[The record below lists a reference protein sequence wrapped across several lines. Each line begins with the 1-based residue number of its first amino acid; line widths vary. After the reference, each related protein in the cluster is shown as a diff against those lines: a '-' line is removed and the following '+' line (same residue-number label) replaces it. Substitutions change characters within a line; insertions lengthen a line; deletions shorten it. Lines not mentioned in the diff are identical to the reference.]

1 MPATLQATIGAR
13 IDRLEPAAKRTLNAA
28 SVIGTVFDDQTLKAL
43 HDDVDVGPL
52 MEAELVDQVRFSPRV
67 VYAFRHPMIRSVA
80 YESQLRS
87 DRAQLHRR
95 LATTIEQTDE
105 KASLIA
111 QHYEAAGDLR
121 AAFEWHM
128 RAGAWFNNRD
138 NTAAHTSWR
147 RCAIGRRSTTA
158 G

>member
-1 MPATLQATIGAR
+1 M
-13 IDRLEPAAKRTLNAA
+13 
-28 SVIGTVFDDQTLKAL
+28 
-43 HDDVDVGPL
+43 
-52 MEAELVDQVRFSPRV
+52 

-95 LATTIEQTDE
+95 LATVIEQTDE

-111 QHYEAAGDLR
+111 QHYEAAGDLH

-128 RAGAWFNNRD
+128 RAATWSTFRNFAAAQSSWLRAREVAD
-138 NTAAHTSWR
+138 RLPDDDADRLSMRIAPRALVLRATNTGFAVVVPMSSSGSSRNSARSQGTIARSPSVWR
-147 RCAIGRRSTTA
+147 A
-158 G
+158 